1 MNTKTL
7 MTIKMDKSLKQ
18 AAQDTASE
26 IGIPLGTLVNSFL
39 KQLVRTKEV
48 ILSAEYT
55 PTPGLLASIAQGEK
69 ELSMGKLK
77 SMSFNELIRD
87 LKS

>member
-7 MTIKMDKSLKQ
+7 MTVKMDKSLKQ
-18 AAQDTASE
+18 AAQETASE

-39 KQLVRTKEV
+39 KQFVRTKEV
-48 ILSAEYT
+48 TLSAEYN
-55 PTPGLLASIAQGEK
+55 PTAGLLATIALGEK
-69 ELSMGKLK
+69 ELATGKLK
-77 SMSFNELIRD
+77 AMSLDELVKD